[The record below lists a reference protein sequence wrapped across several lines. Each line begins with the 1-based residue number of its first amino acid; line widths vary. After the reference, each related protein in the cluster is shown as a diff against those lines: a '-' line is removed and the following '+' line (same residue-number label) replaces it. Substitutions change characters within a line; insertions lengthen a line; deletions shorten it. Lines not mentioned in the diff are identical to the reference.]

1 MFGLI
6 KCKILPPRNLY
17 FPVLPMR
24 SDGKLLFPLCYTC
37 STTICLN
44 DCIHNEAERSLIGT
58 WTTVEVN
65 KAIEYGYRMIDIYEI
80 YHYSRQEKNFSEY
93 VNCFLKIKQE
103 ASGYPPECYDSD
115 GLLNDEKI
123 DKYIKDYHYN

>member
-17 FPVLPMR
+17 FPVLPICCN
-24 SDGKLLFPLCYTC
+24 GKLLFPFCYTC
-37 STTICLN
+37 ASTTCLDN
-44 DCIHNEAERSLIGT
+44 CTHDDDERCLIGT

-65 KAIEYGYRMIDIYEI
+65 KAIEKGYRMHEVDEI
-80 YHYSRQEKNFSEY
+80 YHFSRQEKVFSKY

-103 ASGYPPECYDSD
+103 AKWFSNT
-115 GLLNDEKI
+115 L
-123 DKYIKDYHYN
+123 